1 MLSKD
6 FFIKREK
13 GRFLNLPSLVLDNLN
28 IEVNNG
34 FIFQPLTVERKL
46 NMTAPMQISGERGS
60 LCNFLIRKQYKKG
73 FGSFSAIGACRTNA
87 GSEGTRKDYKKWF
100 TQGVV
105 KDSFSLSTSQNSSL
119 VCN

>member
-73 FGSFSAIGACRTNA
+73 FGSFSAIGAYRTNA
-87 GSEGTRKDYKKWF
+87 GSEKVLERTIKSGSHKVWSKIRSVF
-100 TQGVV
+100 RRHRIAH
-105 KDSFSLSTSQNSSL
+105 
-119 VCN
+119 